1 MVVKSH
7 VSYPKRSG
15 LIQNTN
21 HLRPIYFTHGHY
33 KKMAICKYFPWTYRW
48 GCHTLM
54 ACYLL
59 LDMVAHMVT
68 VHAMSPIILPTEEH
82 SLVANP
88 FIASYDQMKPTN
100 HPKECLHIDWLVGW
114 LVAMDMI
121 TFFKRWMVC
130 L

>member
-100 HPKECLHIDWLVGW
+100 HPNECLHIDWLVGW
-114 LVAMDMI
+114 LQW
-121 TFFKRWMVC
+121 T
-130 L
+130 